1 MPYLSKSKY
10 LVGLQCRKLL
20 WIHYNAKEQLPEA
33 DEAIQAVFD
42 QGHEVG
48 LLAQELFPDGITIP
62 SDLSIEDVIKQ
73 SLALLKKQ
81 KPMFEAGFSFKRT
94 FARVDALSHARG
106 GKWDRVEVKS
116 GTSVKDPNWDDVA
129 FQRYCYEGAGIH
141 INRCYVMHIDNTYV
155 LHGKIEPSKLFVK
168 EDVTEAVKEKAI
180 GLEGRVSEML
190 GVIGLRKCPQVDI
203 GPHCE
208 SPYSCPLGSIC
219 WGEVE
224 KVENNIFTLRR
235 AGAKAWSLY
244 QGGIIDNEDIPS
256 DLDLSETQ
264 RTRARGGANE

>member
-1 MPYLSKSKY
+1 M
-10 LVGLQCRKLL
+10 
-20 WIHYNAKEQLPEA
+20 
-33 DEAIQAVFD
+33 
-42 QGHEVG
+42 
-48 LLAQELFPDGITIP
+48 
-62 SDLSIEDVIKQ
+62 
-73 SLALLKKQ
+73 
-81 KPMFEAGFSFKRT
+81 
-94 FARVDALSHARG
+94 ARSNL
-106 GKWDRVEVKS
+106 
-116 GTSVKDPNWDDVA
+116 
-129 FQRYCYEGAGIH
+129 
-141 INRCYVMHIDNTYV
+141 
-155 LHGKIEPSKLFVK
+155 SKLFVK

-264 RTRARGGANE
+264 RTQLEVERTNKPHVRPSGPCGLLETTEVPSLLA